1 MLSWLLDEP
10 GSEAVR
16 EALAGAEL
24 VVASD
29 LTLVECERALIRAS
43 VLGEMAEADA
53 ADRRGVLRHAAAHW
67 VLLRVDDEIAERAKR
82 PLPGEP
88 IRTLDALHL
97 ASLLVG
103 RTAVPGL
110 ALVSL
115 DRRIR
120 GSAAELGVEVWPPD
134 S

>member
-1 MLSWLLDEP
+1 LSWLLDEP
-10 GSEAVR
+10 DAKAVR
-16 EALAGAEL
+16 DCLAAAEL

-29 LTLVECERALIRAS
+29 LTLIECERALIRAS
-43 VLGEMAEADA
+43 LLGEMAEADA
-53 ADRRGVLRHAAAHW
+53 ADRRGALRHAAAHW

-82 PLPGEP
+82 PFPGEP

-110 ALVSL
+110 TLASL

-120 GSAAELGVEVWPPD
+120 GGAAELGVEVWPPE